1 MTVRI
6 ITLMFL
12 EADFM
17 VRKDRVKIRWRE
29 PFFLEFVATPRA
41 ESWPGSINFACTAK
55 MAPALSLTERSA
67 LRDANLTLVSIQE
80 VSHRRF

>member
-17 VRKDRVKIRWRE
+17 VRKDRVKIRRFQRI
-29 PFFLEFVATPRA
+29 PLKISPTQPPDGARGGPHT
-41 ESWPGSINFACTAK
+41 
-55 MAPALSLTERSA
+55 LT
-67 LRDANLTLVSIQE
+67 
-80 VSHRRF
+80 H